1 MKPAPFSY
9 HRLQTVAEL
18 VGLKARLGDAAVIL
32 AGGQSLVPMLTLRLS
47 RPEHVI
53 DVNDIVEMDHILPE
67 QDGLRI
73 GALVRHQHVAESAV
87 VATHL
92 PLLRR
97 MAGGIGNYAV
107 RQRGTI
113 GGSLVLADPAA
124 HMPLAALLFDARL
137 VLRSARGVR
146 TAAYRDLYRSPLNC
160 ALDAGEVVVSVC
172 FPRQPE
178 AMRAVAEMFHVTAG
192 SFPALICA
200 VRLVADAQGGLAGLT
215 IVVAAGAVRPP
226 VMEGMFDDL
235 RGVRPDAAL
244 RGEVVRRVVAHMG
257 GLIGQDAAGRYLL
270 SVLEGRMAMC
280 LAGAAG
286 DTKEGAGA

>member
-18 VGLKARLGDAAVIL
+18 VGLTARLGDAAVIL
-32 AGGQSLVPMLTLRLS
+32 AGGQSLVPMLNLRLS

-53 DVNDIVEMDHILPE
+53 DVNDIVEMDHLLPE
-67 QDGLRI
+67 RDGLRI
-73 GALVRHQHVAESAV
+73 GALVRHQRVAESAV
-87 VATHL
+87 VAAHM
-92 PLLRR
+92 PLLGR

-137 VLRSARGVR
+137 VLRSTLGVR

-160 ALDAGEVVVSVC
+160 ALGAGEVVVSVW

-178 AMRAVAEMFHVTAG
+178 TMRAAVEMVHVTAG

-200 VRLVADAQGGLAGLT
+200 VRLIADAQGGLAALT
-215 IVVAAGAVRPP
+215 VVVAAGAVRPP
-226 VMEGMFDDL
+226 VLDSLFDDL
-235 RGVRPDAAL
+235 RGARPDAVL
-244 RGEVVRRVVAHMG
+244 QGEVTRRVAAHMG
-257 GLIGQDAAGRYLL
+257 GLIARDAAGRYLL
-270 SVLEGRMAMC
+270 SVLEARMAAC
-280 LAGAAG
+280 LARVTCDAKETGA
-286 DTKEGAGA
+286 